1 MLGMDLRTDS
11 HGHPLIHL
19 LSVWVKTL
27 GLVRDTCAMK
37 KHNYLLTLQLTDD
50 LMEGRKGPQEKP
62 RVLNRLP
69 IFK

>member
-50 LMEGRKGPQEKP
+50 LWREEKDLRKNPG
-62 RVLNRLP
+62 
-69 IFK
+69 F